1 MKIWDKHFVA
11 LQIFV
16 ATNIQLH
23 VFSQGDLVAAI
34 SWWMGMSMYV
44 TSWCD
49 VVLSYTEAF
58 KARFP
63 ACRHACMFLPRT
75 LTLTDMILMIRW
87 ALNLQWLRT
96 GPRHTAMRSAT
107 GLFRPARHVWF
118 GSMVWALLLWFAVA
132 WRKARTHLEIAIWH
146 ACHMLTWHVTWPD
159 MWNAFVIWQSCCH
172 YGCLPCAV
180 PCQYGNLTVSSWCHD
195 VNVKCWRLGGLVKC
209 ANVPVKE
216 KQ

>member
-107 GLFRPARHVWF
+107 GAVSPSETCVIWF
-118 GSMVWALLLWFAVA
+118 DGLSVVVVVCCCLTES
-132 WRKARTHLEIAIWH
+132 THPFGNCNLTCLPH
-146 ACHMLTWHVTWPD
+146 ADMTCDLAWHVKC
-159 MWNAFVIWQSCCH
+159 VCH
-172 YGCLPCAV
+172 LTVVLPLWLPAMCRAV
-180 PCQYGNLTVSSWCHD
+180 PIW
-195 VNVKCWRLGGLVKC
+195 
-209 ANVPVKE
+209 
-216 KQ
+216 